1 MRYVFGA
8 LVGLVIFLGIVV
20 LTGILTFIGLM
31 LAKMLGLDAGLVMS
45 ILAFG
50 LLAMLIGASAAHVSD
65 DDA

>member
-31 LAKMLGLDAGLVMS
+31 LAKMLGLDAGLVMG

-50 LLAMLIGASAAHVSD
+50 LLAMLIGASAAHVD
-65 DDA
+65 DD

>member
-20 LTGILTFIGLM
+20 LTGILTVIGLT
-31 LAKMLGLDAGLVMS
+31 LAKMLGLDAGLVMG

-50 LLAMLIGASAAHVSD
+50 LLAMLIGASAAHVD
-65 DDA
+65 DD